1 LVLLVK
7 TGYQNKRDGE
17 IKEEFNAL
25 CDTIRRQVGDEL
37 RQLTERYVLS
47 EEEMKEAISSDE
59 PMYDDYEIR
68 RYLGEVGCP
77 ICRDGDRIF
86 LGALS
91 HPETGA
97 GCRIKEGSCQRMGG
111 TYIGSFH
118 THPIGGNTPSVPDI
132 ECGIRREEEI
142 MCIGGNV
149 GDEYKVTCYTPR
161 AIVRKRGLIYNP
173 MAGRYYPQ
181 EDDIPAT
188 GEIEF
193 FRETPPPTAE
203 DILDA
208 IGNNDE
214 EIMGLITMY
223 HGLDKDDPDVEELVE
238 DFRNTLK
245 DGEIPDEYWEDY
257 QDVEGEFDTLE
268 LYTGD
273 SLREIEKRRR
283 AFLPRDVYLCD
294 LM

>member
-1 LVLLVK
+1 MK

-25 CDTIRRQVGDEL
+25 CDAIRRQVGDEL

-86 LGALS
+86 LGELS

-118 THPIGGNTPSVPDI
+118 THPIGGNTPSVADI
-132 ECGIRREEEI
+132 ECGIRQEEEI

-173 MAGRYYPQ
+173 MGGRYYPQ

-203 DILDA
+203 DVLDA

-214 EIMGLITMY
+214 EIVRLITMY
-223 HGLDKDDPDVEELVE
+223 HGIDEDDPDVEELVE

-245 DGEIPDEYWEDY
+245 DGKIPDEYWEGR
-257 QDVEGEFDTLE
+257 QEVEGEFDTLE

-283 AFLPRDVYLCD
+283 AFLQRDVYLCD
-294 LM
+294 LI